1 MLYNVWICYVM
12 IYLRGGS
19 GVQLDSRSRLLFD
32 ELMSNPSATSKYLEE
47 KYKLTR
53 RQLGYSFN
61 KINDWLQAKSL
72 PIIERTR
79 QGHFIIDYS
88 IFSNYS
94 DEKNIVTPDINIISE
109 MQRVQIIILMLLS
122 KQEELSLFHF
132 TSELDVSKNTVLS
145 DLSEAR
151 KLVSKYNLDI
161 RYSRKDGY
169 LLEGEEFS
177 IRRLLINITLKILE
191 IPNGKNRLQ
200 ELVNVQ
206 ESELTEL
213 KLRLEKIE
221 DKLNLKF
228 TDEKIETLPYTLLL
242 VLKRIQTNVM
252 KPFFSIQYEELSST
266 KEYQATEEILFD
278 FEDIPVQERLFITLH
293 FLTTNVYW
301 SEKLV
306 EETVPNLA
314 KALEDMLR
322 LFETSAAIYLQ
333 DKEELLKKL
342 LLHVQPAYYRIK
354 YQLTEVNDIGSSLIK
369 LEYKE
374 LHHLVTQSTKPLATL
389 IGKEI
394 PESETAYL
402 TMLIGGWLRRQGE
415 SLQEKIKA
423 IVVCPKGVSVSR
435 LMFSELRELFPEFV
449 FLDSL
454 SVREFHDCDLDYDII
469 FSPVF
474 LETDKK
480 LFLASSFLERE
491 EKYRLRKQV
500 MLELH
505 GYIPFEV
512 NIDEVVSIVKK
523 HAVIENEHLLIKE
536 LEDYMTRYDKA
547 SVIEDE
553 PERSNANLSDFLTPS
568 KITMKKEVG
577 SWEEAIRIAA
587 QPILESGHIRPEY
600 IEAIIN
606 QGEKDPYIVIAPNL
620 AIPHAAP
627 EEGVNDVSMSLLK
640 LEKGI
645 KFAGSY
651 SINLIVIIAAKDKQ
665 QHFRALMQLMK
676 FAGSEED
683 REAMIKSQSIEDI
696 YDMIKK
702 YSVDY

>member
-1 MLYNVWICYVM
+1 M
-12 IYLRGGS
+12 
-19 GVQLDSRSRLLFD
+19 QLDSRSRLLFD

-61 KINDWLQAKSL
+61 KINDWLQAKNL

-94 DEKNIVTPDINIISE
+94 DEKNVVTSDINIISE
-109 MQRVQIIILMLLS
+109 MQRIHIITLMLLS
-122 KQEELSLFHF
+122 NKEELSLFHF
-132 TSELDVSKNTVLS
+132 TSELDVSKNTILS

-151 KLVSKYNLDI
+151 KLVSKYNLNI

-191 IPNGKNRLQ
+191 IPNGKNRLR
-200 ELVNVQ
+200 ELVNIQ
-206 ESELTEL
+206 EIELKEL

-221 DKLNLKF
+221 NKLNLKF

-242 VLKRIQTNVM
+242 VLRRIRTNRM
-252 KPFFSIQYEELSST
+252 KPFFSIQYKELSST

-301 SEKLV
+301 SEKHA
-306 EETVPNLA
+306 EETMPNLR
-314 KALEDMLR
+314 KALEVMLR
-322 LFETSAAIYLQ
+322 LFEKSTAIYLQ

-342 LLHVQPAYYRIK
+342 LLHVKPAYYRIK
-354 YQLTEVNDIGSSLIK
+354 YQLTEVNDIGYGLIK
-369 LEYKE
+369 QEYKE

-415 SLQEKIKA
+415 SLQEKVKA

-536 LEDYMTRYDKA
+536 LNDYMTRYDKS
-547 SVIEDE
+547 SVIENE
-553 PERSNANLSDFLTPS
+553 PELSNANLSDFLTPS
-568 KITMKKEVG
+568 NITMKKAVG

-587 QPILESGHIRPEY
+587 KPILESGHIRPEY
-600 IEAIIN
+600 IEAIID

-640 LEKGI
+640 LEEGI
-645 KFAGSY
+645 NFAGSY

-665 QHFRALMQLMK
+665 QHFRALMQLMR

-683 REAMIKSQSIEDI
+683 RKTMIKSQSIEDI